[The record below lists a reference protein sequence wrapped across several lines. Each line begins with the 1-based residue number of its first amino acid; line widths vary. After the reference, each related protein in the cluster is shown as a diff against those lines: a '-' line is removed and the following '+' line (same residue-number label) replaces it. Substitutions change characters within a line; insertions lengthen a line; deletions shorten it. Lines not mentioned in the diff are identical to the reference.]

1 MFYNSLHDYALEIFG
16 LTIQLRWNRQDSKL
30 KSLLISRLVGEFG
43 DSFNKPEVLKRTD
56 KHLKHVREVYRNKLV
71 QDPKCERPLV
81 VLERKWKEIILD
93 ARELAMKAQGN
104 KPPGPGR

>member
-1 MFYNSLHDYALEIFG
+1 VFYNSLHDYALELFG
-16 LTIQLRWNRQDSKL
+16 PTIRLRWNRQDSKL

-43 DSFNKPEVLKRTD
+43 DSFNKPEVLKRTR
-56 KHLKHVREVYRNKLV
+56 KHLKHVREAYRNKLV

-81 VLERKWKEIILD
+81 VPEREWKEIILD
-93 ARELAMKAQGN
+93 ARELGMKAQGK